1 MIMMNK
7 RNLFYGSVV
16 GLYVFLIYSNK
27 KDTNMCLGLTVLALA
42 IIHFGGQCVGSIE
55 KYSNYMSS
63 ASEEKMGPYDGVV
76 LGSQKSLHQLQK
88 PEDIYT
94 LFGTPTSLE
103 DKTTVYDP
111 HSYNYPSVD
120 GTETAPK
127 SLFSFAFNK
136 SSPACCPSTYTTDT
150 GCVCTTEQQRK
161 HIGQRGGNRKGL
173 PTEF

>member
-1 MIMMNK
+1 MMNK
-7 RNLFYGSVV
+7 RNLFYGAVV
-16 GLYVFLIYSNK
+16 ALYIFLVYTNK
-27 KDTNMCLGLTVLALA
+27 KDTNMCLGLTVLSLA
-42 IIHFGGQCVGSIE
+42 VIHFGGQCFRVSE

-63 ASEEKMGPYDGVV
+63 VGEDKMGPYDGVV
-76 LGSQKSLHQLQK
+76 LGSQKSQHQLQN

-111 HSYNYPSVD
+111 DSYNYPSVD
-120 GTETAPK
+120 GTDTAPK

-136 SSPACCPSTYTTDT
+136 SSPACCPSTYTTDR

-161 HIGQRGGNRKGL
+161 YIGNQRGGNRRGSS
-173 PTEF
+173 TEF